1 MNGFGYQK
9 KKSSRIKKLALILL
23 LPFIILV
30 LSYTAYKL
38 FLIPPPVVEG
48 IDAFKFLPADKTI
61 TIQGKNLKSI
71 EVSVTQDMK
80 SVDLLRDKPAG
91 MEKTYILQIKPKTLG
106 LRDGPAVV
114 TVQAKSGILKK
125 VEYKIDAVIDTVAPK
140 LRVVN
145 APSVVY
151 PGMGTVA
158 LLRAEGADSVF
169 VRIDDGEP
177 FKAYKTSDGSGGDYV
192 VFFPV
197 PFDIKN
203 KAVFYAVARDHAGNE
218 TVRTLPTKVKK
229 KTFRRSSIRISD
241 DFIKRVVYPLFNG
254 TDLPPDPVSA
264 FLKVN
269 EEWRARDVKKLAA
282 IGRKSAPRMLW
293 KGRFLQL
300 RNSKVMASYG
310 DRRVYLYKGKPIS
323 RSVHL
328 GYDLASVSNAPVEA
342 ANSGIVRFAGDLG
355 IYGNAVVIDH
365 GFGLMSLYGHL
376 SEILVKDGQSVKKGE
391 LIAKTGST
399 GLAGGDHLH
408 FGILVQGIEV
418 SPLYWWDS
426 RWIKANV
433 GFIGSAGSKG
443 FRKNR

>member
-9 KKSSRIKKLALILL
+9 KKGSRIKKLAVILL

-48 IDAFKFLPADKTI
+48 IDAFSLLPADKTI
-61 TIQGKNLKSI
+61 TIHGKNLKSI
-71 EVSVTQDMK
+71 DVSVTQDLK
-80 SVDLLRDKPAG
+80 SVELLQDEPAG
-91 MEKTYILQIKPKTLG
+91 MEKTYILQIKPKALG
-106 LRDGPAVV
+106 LRDGPAVI
-114 TVQAKSGILKK
+114 TVKAKSGILKK
-125 VEYKIDAVIDTVAPK
+125 VEYKIDALIDTVAPK

-151 PGMGTVA
+151 KGMGTVA
-158 LLRAEGADSVF
+158 LLWAEGADSVF
-169 VRIDDGEP
+169 IRIDDGEP
-177 FKAYKTSDGSGGDYV
+177 FKAYKTSDGADSDYV

-197 PFDIKN
+197 PFDIKD
-203 KAVFYAVARDHAGNE
+203 KAVFYAVARDHAGNQ
-218 TVRTLPTKVKK
+218 TVRTLPAKVKK

-241 DFIKRVVYPLFNG
+241 DFINRVVYPLFNESK
-254 TDLPPDPVSA
+254 LPDPVSA

-269 EEWRARDVKKLAA
+269 GEWRDRDVKRLGA
-282 IGRKSAPRMLW
+282 IGRKSEPRMLW

-300 RNSKVMASYG
+300 RNSKVMAAYG
-310 DRRVYLYKGKPIS
+310 DRREYLYKGKPIS

-328 GYDLASVSNAPVEA
+328 GYDLASVSNARVKA

-355 IYGNAVVIDH
+355 IYGNTVIIDH
-365 GFGLMSLYGHL
+365 GLGLMSLYGHL
-376 SEILVKDGQSVKKGE
+376 SEILVKEGQSVKKGE
-391 LIAKTGST
+391 LIARTGST

-418 SPLYWWDS
+418 SPLYWWDP

-433 GFIGSAGSKG
+433 GFIDSVALKG
-443 FRKNR
+443 IRKNR

>member
-1 MNGFGYQK
+1 
-9 KKSSRIKKLALILL
+9 
-23 LPFIILV
+23 
-30 LSYTAYKL
+30 
-38 FLIPPPVVEG
+38 
-48 IDAFKFLPADKTI
+48 
-61 TIQGKNLKSI
+61 
-71 EVSVTQDMK
+71 
-80 SVDLLRDKPAG
+80 
-91 MEKTYILQIKPKTLG
+91 
-106 LRDGPAVV
+106 
-114 TVQAKSGILKK
+114 
-125 VEYKIDAVIDTVAPK
+125 
-140 LRVVN
+140 
-145 APSVVY
+145 
-151 PGMGTVA
+151 
-158 LLRAEGADSVF
+158 
-169 VRIDDGEP
+169 
-177 FKAYKTSDGSGGDYV
+177 
-192 VFFPV
+192 
-197 PFDIKN
+197 
-203 KAVFYAVARDHAGNE
+203 
-218 TVRTLPTKVKK
+218 
-229 KTFRRSSIRISD
+229 
-241 DFIKRVVYPLFNG
+241 
-254 TDLPPDPVSA
+254 
-264 FLKVN
+264 
-269 EEWRARDVKKLAA
+269 
-282 IGRKSAPRMLW
+282 
-293 KGRFLQL
+293 LQL

-365 GFGLMSLYGHL
+365 GLGLMSLYGHL